1 MNQTIPIVAIMN
13 LSKIYYVIIHF
24 RHKHIYTSTL
34 CRPRHKYI
42 SQDIIERSL
51 FGPLLLSTILFSVSD
66 SSKQA
71 SVSMYHGAG
80 PTLCY
85 RILLRSETESFCDL
99 KGLTI
104 NSGALE
110 EDILCLLFT

>member
-51 FGPLLLSTILFSVSD
+51 FGPLFSVSD

-80 PTLCY
+80 PTSCY
-85 RILLRSETESFCDL
+85 RILLRSEGTY
-99 KGLTI
+99 
-104 NSGALE
+104 N
-110 EDILCLLFT
+110 